1 MAGAMERI
9 YAEWPKAKRSTRISR
24 SVLVSVDP
32 YRRWCLKVL
41 RVKYHG
47 KKIGPSGRSVF

>member
-24 SVLVSVDP
+24 CPRQRWSV
-32 YRRWCLKVL
+32 
-41 RVKYHG
+41 
-47 KKIGPSGRSVF
+47 